1 MNPKILVG
9 IPVYYCIEYCINDL
23 LDRLRN
29 LEYDNYDL
37 LVIDNSKTN
46 DFFEKLKKEKEIIL
60 IKDNINEEKNKLRL
74 ISSRNKILDYALEK
88 DYEYVLMI
96 DADVMPPKNIIRISS
111 ENTSSIVTSGRI
123 KIEMYFTDR
132 FDNLL
137 E

>member
-74 ISSRNKILDYALEK
+74 ISSRNKIL
-88 DYEYVLMI
+88 
-96 DADVMPPKNIIRISS
+96 
-111 ENTSSIVTSGRI
+111 
-123 KIEMYFTDR
+123 
-132 FDNLL
+132 
-137 E
+137 